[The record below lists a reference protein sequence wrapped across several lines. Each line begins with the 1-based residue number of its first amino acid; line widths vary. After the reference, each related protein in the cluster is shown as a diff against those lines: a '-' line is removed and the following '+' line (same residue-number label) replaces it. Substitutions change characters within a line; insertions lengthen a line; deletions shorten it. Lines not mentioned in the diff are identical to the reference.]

1 MGGGGPVSAVR
12 VGRRKP
18 SAGEAEAGA
27 SLPLGRILVGDC
39 RDLLRTLPAES
50 VDVIFA
56 DPPYNLQLRRDLYRP
71 NMTRVD
77 AVDEAWDQFSS
88 FADYDAFTREWLKEC
103 RRVLKDRGTLWVI
116 GTYHNIHRVG
126 AILQDLEYWILNE
139 VVWVKSNPMPNFRGV
154 RFTNAHETLLWSA
167 RSRQAAHTFHHHAL
181 KALNDGQQMR
191 SDWVLPVCSGKERI
205 RVDGAKAHPTQK
217 PEALLYRVLTASSR
231 PGDVVLDPFFGTGTT
246 GVVAKRLGR
255 RWVGIEREAGYVALA
270 EARLESTAEG
280 SGDVLEPADD
290 RRRQPRLPFGRL
302 LEEGL
307 LQAGDRLCFDRDP
320 ARSAVVLADGRLKV
334 GTGQGSIHEVGRH
347 FAGGSPCNGWEHWY
361 YKGEGGELK
370 VIDELRK
377 LLRGREEG
385 MGGND
390 QFDPDHRHA

>member
-1 MGGGGPVSAVR
+1 MSAVSA
-12 VGRRKP
+12 RRKKP
-18 SAGEAEAGA
+18 SAAEAQA
-27 SLPLGRILVGDC
+27 AISLPLGRILVGNC
-39 RDLLRTLPAES
+39 REVLRTLPAES

-56 DPPYNLQLRRDLYRP
+56 DPPYNLQLQRDLFRP

-88 FADYDAFTREWLKEC
+88 FAEYDQFSREWLVEC

-139 VVWVKSNPMPNFRGV
+139 VIWVKSNPMPNFRGV
-154 RFTNAHETLLWSA
+154 RFTNAHETLLWAA
-167 RSRQAAHTFHHHAL
+167 RSRHDAHTFHHHAL

-255 RWVGIEREAGYVALA
+255 RWLGIERESGYAALA
-270 EARLESTAEG
+270 EARLASTAEG

-307 LQAGDRLCFDRDP
+307 LQPGDRLYFDRDR
-320 ARSAVVLADGRLKV
+320 ARSAVVLADGLLKA
-334 GTGQGSIHEVGRH
+334 GGALGSIHEVGRH
-347 FAGGSPCNGWEHWY
+347 FAGGNPCNGWEHWY
-361 YKGEGGELK
+361 YEVEGKGLN
-370 VIDELRK
+370 VINELRK
-377 LLRGREEG
+377 LLREGEEAI
-385 MGGND
+385 GGNGELD
-390 QFDPDHRHA
+390 AGHRPA

>member
-1 MGGGGPVSAVR
+1 MPAVR
-12 VGRRKP
+12 SGRKKP
-18 SAGEAEAGA
+18 PPAGA
-27 SLPLGRILVGDC
+27 QAGPSLPLGRILVGDC
-39 RDLLRTLPAES
+39 RDVLPTLPRGS

-56 DPPYNLQLRRDLYRP
+56 DPPYNLQLQRDLYRP

-88 FADYDAFTREWLKEC
+88 FEEYDAFSRAWLTEC

-154 RFTNAHETLLWSA
+154 RFTNAHETLLWAA

-191 SDWVLPVCSGKERI
+191 SDWVLPVCSGRERI
-205 RVDGAKAHPTQK
+205 RIDGAKAHPTQK

-255 RWVGIEREAGYVALA
+255 RWVGIEREPGYVDLA
-270 EARLESTAEG
+270 EARLASTAEG

-290 RRRQPRLPFGRL
+290 RRRQPRVPFGRL

-307 LQAGDRLCFDRDP
+307 LQPGDRLYFDRDRT
-320 ARSAVVLADGRLKV
+320 RSAVVLADGLLKA
-334 GTGQGSIHEVGRH
+334 GAALGSIHEVGRH
-347 FAGGSPCNGWEHWY
+347 FAGGNPCNGWEHWY
-361 YKGEGGELK
+361 FAAEDGALNAIDGLRR
-370 VIDELRK
+370 VIRERDESP
-377 LLRGREEG
+377 GAE
-385 MGGND
+385 D
-390 QFDPDHRHA
+390 